1 MRFRMTDVP
10 GATAGSLVLP
20 ALVLVTAVFAG
31 MVTAVAGSLAGYRAL
46 YYVAVFGLIV
56 IGGIV
61 AVTRAEPLRFVFL
74 ALIACFPIA
83 SAPVPP
89 GRFGLTGFD
98 AVMLALTI
106 GLIGKKLFASSTAG
120 AALFPTKSL
129 LIAWLFSVP
138 CVVFSQFPLESLLV
152 FGVRFAAYVFLV
164 FALDELRRES
174 GFERLVLLLSIVL
187 LFMAAGLFV
196 EHVLHVN
203 LSLQGSNLNQ
213 LTYVGGLEIYRAGGF
228 FQDAQRGGAF
238 LASMITFLLLLS
250 IRRRFRGTKM
260 RFLLWAAIA
269 VGLAAMVTTI
279 SRSAIFACLSVSAL
293 ALFAFNGWNAAAK
306 LAFMGSMML
315 VVVLMALVPIEAW
328 QNIVPATTMARFAAL
343 SADFE
348 SRREIWFDTWNM
360 FADHPLTGIGLNS
373 FRSFLIETRPNVFNY
388 YGMGEAEGV
397 VYIPDQPEN
406 GYLKILYE
414 GGIAG
419 SIAVLLVI
427 GDSIRRAL
435 TVIASN
441 NADSDART
449 ESIAALAGLVSL
461 GVTFVTCF
469 TMSDGR
475 IMGILA
481 FFLAV
486 IWHRSL
492 QRAHVASKA

>member
-1 MRFRMTDVP
+1 
-10 GATAGSLVLP
+10 
-20 ALVLVTAVFAG
+20 
-31 MVTAVAGSLAGYRAL
+31 
-46 YYVAVFGLIV
+46 
-56 IGGIV
+56 
-61 AVTRAEPLRFVFL
+61 
-74 ALIACFPIA
+74 
-83 SAPVPP
+83 
-89 GRFGLTGFD
+89 
-98 AVMLALTI
+98 
-106 GLIGKKLFASSTAG
+106 
-120 AALFPTKSL
+120 
-129 LIAWLFSVP
+129 
-138 CVVFSQFPLESLLV
+138 
-152 FGVRFAAYVFLV
+152 
-164 FALDELRRES
+164 
-174 GFERLVLLLSIVL
+174 
-187 LFMAAGLFV
+187 
-196 EHVLHVN
+196 
-203 LSLQGSNLNQ
+203 
-213 LTYVGGLEIYRAGGF
+213 
-228 FQDAQRGGAF
+228 
-238 LASMITFLLLLS
+238 
-250 IRRRFRGTKM
+250 
-260 RFLLWAAIA
+260 
-269 VGLAAMVTTI
+269 MVTTI